1 MLMMESTY
9 EGGLG
14 DFYVNTSQDYSLL
27 CAMVAGF
34 VMSAAVS
41 IIVSLCTIG
50 IQTEEEKSKE
60 WDKAINI
67 DNPLNPFCLVYKEE
81 LKTTA
86 AGLVITADV
95 MDNRNSLPLLTLSS
109 A

>member
-1 MLMMESTY
+1 MLYNICIQKSKISLYATFCWFLCFVGSVIGLISYIAGMLMMESTY

-60 WDKAINI
+60 
-67 DNPLNPFCLVYKEE
+67 
-81 LKTTA
+81 
-86 AGLVITADV
+86 
-95 MDNRNSLPLLTLSS
+95 
-109 A
+109 